1 MKLGNLRFLK
11 DIVIRAKTG
20 CGCGRQ
26 SREADCKLEGGVV
39 NVHESVLQHMEAR
52 KKEGKEYPFNPLLA
66 ETEFVVVGSLGKV
79 LELETEKLKENIT
92 EVS

>member
-39 NVHESVLQHMEAR
+39 LRFFCLAGLHIGMRRKEIGVYEAITSR
-52 KKEGKEYPFNPLLA
+52 PSRQVCQIARL
-66 ETEFVVVGSLGKV
+66 TRSL
-79 LELETEKLKENIT
+79 IRQ
-92 EVS
+92 